1 MSAHPPLK
9 MQKSFSV
16 VQLGSD
22 GGIRQ
27 SIGVR
32 KEGGAGFVP
41 EFPLESNGWQDVR
54 SRAGFT
60 HLDVDVIGLAGFDL
74 RACRSHFTC
83 CPPTSLRAAG
93 YSSLFVSHS
102 VTGCCVLRSTTDE
115 RRRQHL
121 STLLLSKDGNHPARL
136 DLFARASLPKRRLHV
151 TGCLCHCSSY
161 RRLCSLFP
169 SPRPRW

>member
-60 HLDVDVIGLAGFDL
+60 HLDVDVIGLAGFAL
-74 RACRSHFTC
+74 GARLFLSFCHHVECALVCLC
-83 CPPTSLRAAG
+83 LLSLI
-93 YSSLFVSHS
+93 
-102 VTGCCVLRSTTDE
+102 VTGCCAARRTTDE
-115 RRRQHL
+115 RRRRAR
-121 STLLLSKDGNHPARL
+121 SNLLLSQARECA
-136 DLFARASLPKRRLHV
+136 ARAPIRLLVHAH
-151 TGCLCHCSSY
+151 TRAPLFM
-161 RRLCSLFP
+161 CSLK
-169 SPRPRW
+169 